1 MNDSQNHKSNLRRN
15 LGRAL
20 AGAGILATVVALFY
34 LEEDWRGKHAWAK
47 CRAEL
52 EAQGTVLDWNKYLPP
67 QVADGQNFFTA
78 STNMML
84 RFHKA
89 QSPAEGEAAGQLQ
102 WLRLPPLGSNSYPVF
117 KSGKS
122 TPLVVAEL
130 TFVPSAPKAGAAA
143 AAGLIINFND
153 SAARG
158 QVREVLEKTIGR
170 SISGATGIEF
180 SELPL
185 DQLVP
190 ARLILQADAVPSAA
204 ELEQFIPPDLG
215 TNLGRWR
222 VAAGGDG
229 GTFQI
234 SLADVQVTAAADYLK
249 WSGQFVPAFDDIREA
264 LKRPCAIIPGD
275 YSQPFEIPIPNF
287 VMLRSLVQTLA
298 QRAQCDLLLAKPD
311 QALREVTLMH
321 DVCRILEKPPVG
333 KPLTL
338 VESMINVAITGLYV
352 SVIADG
358 LRLHVWQEPQLT
370 ALRAQLKE
378 INLPSWVAESLRDE
392 LAADVTVFESTP
404 ANKISDAI
412 YGPRVKARSVWTQLK
427 DPLYLFLKFAPRG
440 WVCQN
445 LVNMAALEPKP
456 VNSFDLEHD
465 TVSPR
470 IFDESVREAEKFL
483 AHPSPFKIL
492 IGVAMPNFTK
502 ATQTTAHNQTLA
514 NEGQIA
520 CALES
525 YHLAN
530 GEYPETLAALVPKRI
545 AELPH
550 DLIGGQPLHYRRT
563 DDGKFLLYSVGWNE
577 KDDGGKGS
585 SDLTK
590 GDWVWRQ

>member
-1 MNDSQNHKSNLRRN
+1 MNDTQNHQSNRRRN

-20 AGAGILATVVALFY
+20 AVAGILATIVALFY
-34 LEEDWRGKHAWAK
+34 LEEDWRGKHAWAQ
-47 CRAEL
+47 CRAQL
-52 EAQGTVLDWNKYLPP
+52 EAQGMVLDWNKYLPP
-67 QVADGQNFFTA
+67 HVADDQNFFTA

-122 TPLVVAEL
+122 NPLLVAEL

-143 AAGLIINFND
+143 AAGLVIHFND

-158 QVREVLEKTIGR
+158 QVRDALEKTIGR

-185 DQLVP
+185 DKLVP
-190 ARLILQADAVPSAA
+190 ARMVLQADTVPSEA

-215 TNLGRWR
+215 TNLGRLR

-229 GTFQI
+229 HSFQI
-234 SLADVQVTAAADYLK
+234 SLADVQATAAADYLK
-249 WSGQFVPAFDDIREA
+249 WSDQFVPAFDDIREA

-275 YSQPFEIPIPNF
+275 YTQPFEIPIPNF
-287 VMLRSLVQTLA
+287 VMIRSLVQTLA
-298 QRAQCDLLLAKPD
+298 QRAQCDLLLGQPD
-311 QALREVTLMH
+311 QALREVTLMR
-321 DVCRILEKPPVG
+321 DVCRILGKPPVG

-358 LRLHVWQEPQLT
+358 LRWHAWQEPQLT

-378 INLPSWVAESLRDE
+378 INLPAWVAESLRDE
-392 LAADVTVFESTP
+392 LAADVSFFEASP
-404 ANKISDAI
+404 ADKVSDLI
-412 YGPRVKARSVWTQLK
+412 YGPRGKARSVWTQLK
-427 DPLYLFLKFAPRG
+427 DPLYLYLKFAPRG
-440 WVCQN
+440 WIYQN
-445 LVNMAALEPKP
+445 LVNIAELEPKP

-470 IFDESVREAEKFL
+470 VFDESARNTGKFF
-483 AHPSPFKIL
+483 AHSSPFKMLAAIAL
-492 IGVAMPNFTK
+492 PNFTK
-502 ATQTTAHNQTLA
+502 ATQTTAHNQTLV

-530 GEYPETLAALVPKRI
+530 GEYPETLDALVPKRL
-545 AELPH
+545 AALPH

-590 GDWVWRQ
+590 GDWVWR